1 MEEGSIMNSRVVKF
15 QTGKQ
20 VANTDI
26 KRISS
31 YIPVDLHERIQESAN
46 KNRRSFN
53 QELLWLAE
61 KSLEHQNK
69 ASQ

>member
-1 MEEGSIMNSRVVKF
+1 MVNNRKF

-20 VANTDI
+20 VADTEI
-26 KRISS
+26 KRTSV
-31 YIPVDLHERIQESAN
+31 YIPEDLNKRIQDSAN

-61 KSLEHQNK
+61 RGLDHKEG
-69 ASQ
+69 